1 MNRVVLCSV
10 LSSPLLYYFTL
21 AEMAPTNEGS
31 NGSNNGNGEMD
42 YTPLY
47 MSLIAGM
54 STCLGAAWVLF
65 QRTNDNNKGRSGPI
79 VPPSTMCFS
88 LALAGSVMITV
99 SVVSIIP
106 ECMRE
111 EVDEHDDLSAVP
123 QGYRMIQLWSTK
135 FLYRLLFHAI
145 GYILYF
151 LLAKFAFPEPDEI
164 LGLTQQTIIKDDQNG
179 NQSSSEGIALLDHPS
194 RQITTADSNTSNTSD
209 VEENRAVPTPSKK
222 TARNRRTDK
231 GVLVS
236 NPSAS
241 MDSSADADNT
251 KAIDRDSSSSH
262 ASNHNTIIDTDDDG
276 NDKDKKPQDFF
287 RSLSRYSSG
296 ADLDTQESRRAWRVA
311 MLLFVSLTVHNFP
324 EGLAVAASAMESKEL
339 GIKVMIG
346 IMVHNVPEGVSIAVP
361 CLAARPDSPW
371 LAFWLSAFSGLAEP
385 FGAFVALFALRN
397 IDNRDEKSEIVNMEN
412 VLAFVAGIMI
422 MVALAELFP
431 EAKRHTKEGYFHF
444 WAGTV
449 AGIVLMLATE
459 LYLA

>member
-1 MNRVVLCSV
+1 
-10 LSSPLLYYFTL
+10 
-21 AEMAPTNEGS
+21 MASTNENS
-31 NGSNNGNGEMD
+31 NGGNKGNGEMD
-42 YTPLY
+42 YMPLY

-65 QRTNDNNKGRSGPI
+65 QRTSDTKGRSGPV

-111 EVDEHDDLSAVP
+111 EVDEDPAP
-123 QGYRMIQLWSTK
+123 EGYRMIKLWSTK
-135 FLYRLLFHAI
+135 FLYRILFHAI

-164 LGLTQQTIIKDDQNG
+164 LGFTHQPLQDKDQNG
-179 NQSSSEGIALLDHPS
+179 NESGEEIALLDHPS
-194 RQITTADSNTSNTSD
+194 RQITSAGSNTSNTSD
-209 VEENRAVPTPSKK
+209 VEENRAVPTSSKK
-222 TARNRRTDK
+222 TARNRRMDK
-231 GVLVS
+231 GVVLS
-236 NPSAS
+236 N
-241 MDSSADADNT
+241 SSISFDAADADSTN
-251 KAIDRDSSSSH
+251 KAIDRDSSSTH
-262 ASNHNTIIDTDDDG
+262 ASNHTTIDNTEDDG

-346 IMVHNVPEGVSIAVP
+346 IMVHNIPEGVSIAVP

-397 IDNRDEKSEIVNMEN
+397 IDNRGEASEIINMEN

-431 EAKRHTKEGYFHF
+431 EAKRHTKEGYFYF
-444 WAGTV
+444 WAGTI